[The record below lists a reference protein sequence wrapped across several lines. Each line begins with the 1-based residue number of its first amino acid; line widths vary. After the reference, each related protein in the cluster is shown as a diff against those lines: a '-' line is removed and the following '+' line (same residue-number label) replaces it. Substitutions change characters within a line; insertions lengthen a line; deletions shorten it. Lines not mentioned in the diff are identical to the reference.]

1 MDRTTLDHLFEP
13 FFTTKPP
20 GEGTGL
26 GLSVVHGIVTSHG
39 GAIDVESTPG
49 AGTTFTIFLP
59 VAATAPEA
67 APAPAATDLTGHE
80 HLLVVDD
87 DPAIAQVT
95 KRLLE
100 RQGYRVT
107 ARTSSPEALE
117 LLLADAGQYDAM
129 LTDQT
134 MPGLTGLQLAEAALQ
149 LRPDL
154 PIILTSGMEDTPLA
168 DQGRALGV
176 REFLVKPVNTR
187 DLGEAIR
194 RVLKRVAEQ

>member
-1 MDRTTLDHLFEP
+1 
-13 FFTTKPP
+13 
-20 GEGTGL
+20 
-26 GLSVVHGIVTSHG
+26 
-39 GAIDVESTPG
+39 
-49 AGTTFTIFLP
+49 
-59 VAATAPEA
+59 
-67 APAPAATDLTGHE
+67 
-80 HLLVVDD
+80 VVDD

-107 ARTSSPEALE
+107 ARTSSPEALA
-117 LLLADAGQYDAM
+117 LLQADAGQYDAM

-134 MPGLTGLQLAEAALQ
+134 MPGLTGLQLAAAALQ
-149 LRPDL
+149 LRPEL
-154 PIILTSGMEDTPLA
+154 PIILTSGVADSPLA

-194 RVLKRVAEQ
+194 RVLQRVAEQRQC